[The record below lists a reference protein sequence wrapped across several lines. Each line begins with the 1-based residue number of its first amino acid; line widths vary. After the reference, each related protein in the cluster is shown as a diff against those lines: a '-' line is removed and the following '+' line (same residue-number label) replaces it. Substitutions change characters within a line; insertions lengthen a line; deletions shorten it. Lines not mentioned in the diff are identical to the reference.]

1 MSELRQDVT
10 TKEWVILAPERGKRP
25 QQNPKKRRTN
35 ASDLPNWDS
44 GCPFCPG
51 NEKETPDEVL
61 RIPADK
67 ESPEWAV
74 RVVPNRFAALTSEG
88 DTARIEEGPF
98 FRKLGGYGVHEVIID
113 SPSHNTPLALMAY
126 QQVEKVLTAYRERYN
141 TLKKNRR
148 LKHIIIF
155 KNCGWAAGT
164 SLIHPHSQLV
174 ATPIM
179 APYYHRKFDVAH
191 DYYADLGRCLYC
203 DLIEFDLERGDN
215 RIVAV
220 TDNFLVIHPYA
231 SHVPYETWILPR
243 LHHASFGL
251 FPVKHLDE
259 LARVVKD
266 VTFCLYQRLDNPAY
280 NLIIDSTTTDDEQD
294 PYYHWH
300 IRIIPRLSTIAGFEM
315 GSGIY
320 ISTALPEETAEHM
333 RETARKCPDDVCIAF
348 QNIQ

>member
-25 QQNPKKRRTN
+25 QQEPRKKRADIT
-35 ASDLPNWDS
+35 DLPNWDS
-44 GCPFCPG
+44 NCPFCPG
-51 NEKETPDEVL
+51 NEKETPAEVY
-61 RIPADK
+61 RIPAEK

-74 RVVPNRFAALTSEG
+74 RVVPNRFAALTPQG
-88 DTARIEEGPF
+88 DTIRIEEGPF
-98 FRKLGGYGVHEVIID
+98 FRKMGGYGAHEVIID
-113 SPSHNTPLALMAY
+113 SPSHNTPLALKQY
-126 QQVEKVLTAYRERYN
+126 DEVEKILQAYRERYN

-164 SLIHPHSQLV
+164 SLVHPHSQLV

-191 DYYADLGRCLYC
+191 EYYADLGRCLYC
-203 DLIEFDLERGDN
+203 DLINFDLEKGDK
-215 RIVAV
+215 RIIAT

-251 FPVKHLDE
+251 FPTSFLPD

-266 VTFCLYQRLDNPAY
+266 VAFCLYRGLDNPAY
-280 NLIIDSTTTDDEQD
+280 NLIVDSTTTDDEED

-300 IRIIPRLSTIAGFEM
+300 IRIIPRLTTIAGFEM

-320 ISTALPEETAEHM
+320 ISTALPEETAEYM
-333 RETARKCPDDVCIAF
+333 RETARSCPGEVCEAF
-348 QNIQ
+348 QHIR